1 MVSFTI
7 PELPKLFPIFST
19 RCQRSSVVSQLS
31 LFREAALKALVPM
44 DEEKLVFT
52 NDSSPTREP
61 SFRHTFSM
69 YSPASSSSSAS
80 PRSSLGTWSP
90 ASPNF
95 SHKFRNRVPT
105 QMRRCLP
112 IYTVSV
118 FLILLILNADLL
130 PVAVPG
136 GGNSVFKR
144 EGTPQQNIYASSL
157 AVPIAQ
163 GFPKKIWQTWKIDP
177 LQFEERDSTT
187 ARTWL
192 QKNPN
197 FRYEVLTDNNDMGY
211 VEQHFGAGGFNRP
224 DIVEMYRS
232 INATIIK
239 ADLLRYMVMYAEGGV
254 YADIDV
260 EALKAVS
267 RFIPDHRYDE
277 NDIDMV
283 IGVEIDQPGF
293 KNHPV
298 LGKKS
303 QSFCQWTF
311 MARPKLPV
319 MLQLIENIMSWLD
332 GLAKEQGVPVSE
344 VVLDF
349 DQVISG
355 TGPSAFTLAIL
366 RQMNIDAPQG
376 APEITWDVFHD
387 LDESKIVSRV
397 LVLDVEAFAAGQ
409 GHSDSGNHDSRGA
422 LVKHHYHAS
431 NWPSRHPR
439 FNHPAY
445 GPVEQ
450 CNWEPGCVAQW
461 DANIAAFA
469 LLNEEEQRKTI
480 EDIQLQQK
488 QLQEQQEAFLKAL
501 AQQESQQPLIFAP
514 PKTEQEPQKVVPV
527 EEDRAEV
534 PQQAVPML
542 EVKVDAPAQK
552 DNPQAPQA
560 EAPQAHEAPE
570 MPNTP

>member
-1 MVSFTI
+1 MYTI
-7 PELPKLFPIFST
+7 T
-19 RCQRSSVVSQLS
+19 V
-31 LFREAALKALVPM
+31 LV
-44 DEEKLVFT
+44 
-52 NDSSPTREP
+52 
-61 SFRHTFSM
+61 
-69 YSPASSSSSAS
+69 
-80 PRSSLGTWSP
+80 
-90 ASPNF
+90 
-95 SHKFRNRVPT
+95 
-105 QMRRCLP
+105 
-112 IYTVSV
+112 
-118 FLILLILNADLL
+118 ILLILNADLL
-130 PVAVPG
+130 TVAIPKSH
-136 GGNSVFKR
+136 NTVFKR
-144 EGTPQQNIYASSL
+144 QGSSAQGGYGSSPRIPL
-157 AVPIAQ
+157 SQ

-177 LQFEERDSTT
+177 LQFDERDSTT
-187 ARTWL
+187 AKTWL

-211 VEQHFGAGGFNRP
+211 VEQHFGEGGINRP
-224 DIVEMYRS
+224 DIVEMYRN

-239 ADLLRYMVMYAEGGV
+239 ADLLRYMIMYAEGGV

-260 EALKAVS
+260 EALKPVA

-283 IGVEIDQPGF
+283 IGVEIDQPAF
-293 KNHPV
+293 KDHPV

-311 MARPKLPV
+311 MARPRLPV
-319 MLQLIENIMSWLD
+319 MLQLIENIMAWLD
-332 GLAKEQGVPVSE
+332 GLAKEQRVSVSE

-355 TGPSAFTLAIL
+355 TGPSAFTQAIL

-376 APEITWDVFHD
+376 APEITWSAFHE

-439 FNHPAY
+439 FNHLAY

-461 DANIAAFA
+461 DANTAAFA
-469 LLNEEEQRKTI
+469 LLSENEQRQKV
-480 EDIQLQQK
+480 EDIQ
-488 QLQEQQEAFLKAL
+488 QEQKELKEKQEAFLKAL
-501 AQQESQQPLIFAP
+501 AQQEAQQQLFLAP
-514 PKTEQEPQKVVPV
+514 PAHGLEPQKVVGGP
-527 EEDRAEV
+527 EAG
-534 PQQAVPML
+534 
-542 EVKVDAPAQK
+542 
-552 DNPQAPQA
+552 A
-560 EAPQAHEAPE
+560 EAPQHAVPEPEAKVGVGAQEDDAQAPPAPAAPAHEPAAHELAHEPAHEPAHESAPDAVAPADVQTPPE
-570 MPNTP
+570 MPNAALEAP